1 MGGRSAVSTPGNH
14 SGSRRSGP
22 DLTGPVPEIARDL
35 YPLII
40 TIDGPA
46 GTGKSSVAR
55 RLARRLGLEFLD
67 TGAMYRAA
75 TALALDEGL
84 ALDDEHGVADLA
96 LRAEIHF
103 DWRAD
108 PPALIAFGVP
118 YITRLR
124 EPDVNRAVSPVSGLP
139 ALREVLVRR
148 QRLIGN
154 QHPLLVT
161 EGRDQGSVVF
171 PDASVKF
178 YLDATPRVR
187 AERRARQTH
196 EHPTREEIDAI
207 EVEIAERDRLDTTRA
222 VGPLI
227 CPEGAERI
235 DTSDVPMDDVVEL
248 LETRAREAVA
258 RRARRDQDQ

>member
-1 MGGRSAVSTPGNH
+1 VSTPANH
-14 SGSRRSGP
+14 GQRRPAAP

-55 RLARRLGLEFLD
+55 RLARRLGMEFLD

-84 ALDDEHGVADLA
+84 ALGDEPAVADLA

-108 PPALIAFGVP
+108 PPALMAFGVP

-124 EPDVNRAVSPVSGLP
+124 EPDVDRAVSPVSGLP

-178 YLDATPRVR
+178 YLDASPRVR

-196 EHPTREEIDAI
+196 DDPTPEQIDAI
-207 EVEIAERDRLDTTRA
+207 ERDIAERDRLDTTRA

-227 CPEGAERI
+227 CPDGARRV
-235 DTSDVPMDDVVEL
+235 DTSDIALDDVVDH
-248 LETRAREAVA
+248 LERAAREIVA
-258 RRARRDQDQ
+258 ERSRRRDRDQ